1 MSPYDK
7 YLHWTLT
14 NLFGYYSLILMEKKI
29 TVINILGVLA
39 VLIAV
44 QIGYIFFKGKDL
56 SSIIEPTIYSV
67 VSAILIW
74 TSGKTISD
82 KDNNE

>member
-1 MSPYDK
+1 
-7 YLHWTLT
+7 
-14 NLFGYYSLILMEKKI
+14 MEKKI

-74 TSGKTISD
+74 TSGKTI
-82 KDNNE
+82 